1 MSLDPPQGQ
10 TGEDKVLVDLPE
22 YLGFAVSQMPFE
34 DIPEEPRSSWYL
46 TEAVEEGSGRS
57 HWFITQTCFSK
68 NHIGVF
74 WYDEEAIAALIR
86 MAQAAATALQQKKA
100 SLGGLLIA
108 NEGQMKQTVEGLE
121 ATKRNLLHM
130 PGN

>member
-1 MSLDPPQGQ
+1 MSLDPPQEQ
-10 TGEDKVLVDLPE
+10 HSEDKVLVDLPE
-22 YLGFAVSQMPFE
+22 YLGFAISQMPFE

-46 TEAVEEGSGRS
+46 TEAVEEGNGRS

-68 NHIGVF
+68 NHINVS
-74 WYDEEAIAALIR
+74 WYNEEAIAALIR
-86 MAQAAATALQQKKA
+86 MAQQAAIALQQKKA
-100 SLGGLLIA
+100 SLGGLTIA
-108 NEGQMKQTVEGLE
+108 NQSQMKQTVEGLE